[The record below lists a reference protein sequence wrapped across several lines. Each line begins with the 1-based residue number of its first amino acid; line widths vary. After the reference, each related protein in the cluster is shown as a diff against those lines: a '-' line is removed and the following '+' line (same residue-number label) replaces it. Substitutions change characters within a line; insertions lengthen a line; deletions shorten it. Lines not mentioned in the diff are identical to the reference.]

1 MTERSARDVFIS
13 YAGFDRDAA
22 ASLASSLER
31 AGVAT
36 WWDAHLSA
44 GEPFE
49 QQIQR
54 VLAETKLIVAV
65 LSREALASEWVR
77 WELSQ
82 ASQNGLHILPVLVNG
97 VRQEQLPPPFHL
109 LPAQVISSPDAPAA
123 SIDVVATHIR
133 DLIQTIKRTSARRSE
148 NDARRRLASAAAET
162 ARQAAHIKDRK
173 TRSTPPP
180 PVIVNNFR
188 TWDEESALA
197 VRYTASE
204 GFASF
209 LQATNIS
216 VGFSSFQ
223 SGELFLLGCSR
234 TGELMVNVEK
244 FRKPTG
250 LHVDGGTILLATLGH
265 VYRLEN
271 ILEPDQRLDGA
282 YSHCYVP
289 RIGYLT
295 GVIDTHDIAMTAT
308 GDPVFVATRFN
319 CLATVSATHSL
330 KPLWRPFFISQLVGE
345 DRCHLNGLALRDG
358 TPAYVTAIAATN
370 RYDEWRDHAAHGGI
384 VVDVHRNAVVC
395 DGLSM
400 PHSPRMH
407 KQALWLLNS
416 GTGELGYVDD
426 VEIGRGRFTPVTFC
440 PGFARGLAFH
450 QHHALVGLSLP
461 RHDNFAGL
469 GLADRLREGAWCG
482 LQVIDLTSGRC
493 VHWFR
498 VEGSVREL
506 YDVAVLEGV
515 PCPRSVSDLDDEA
528 LDLITVD
535 YPAADTGY
543 G

>member
-1 MTERSARDVFIS
+1 MTERSGHDVFIS
-13 YAGFDRDAA
+13 YAGPDRDAA
-22 ASLASSLER
+22 ASLASSLAR
-31 AGVAT
+31 ADVAL
-36 WWDAHLSA
+36 WWDAHLSS

-82 ASQNGLHILPVLVNG
+82 ASQNGLHVLPVLVKG
-97 VRQEQLPPPFHL
+97 VGRERLPPPLHL
-109 LPAQVISSPDAPAA
+109 LPAQVILSSDVSTA
-123 SIDVVATHIR
+123 SIDAVARHIR
-133 DLIQTIKRTSARRSE
+133 GLVQTITRTPPRRSE

-173 TRSTPPP
+173 TRAVPPP
-180 PVIVNNFR
+180 PIIVNNFR
-188 TWDEESALA
+188 ARDEQSASA

-204 GFASF
+204 GFAPF
-209 LQATNIS
+209 LEAATIS
-216 VGFSSFQ
+216 IAFTSFQ
-223 SGELFLLGCSR
+223 SGELFLLGCSP

-250 LHVDGGTILLATLGH
+250 VHAGDGTILLATLGH

-289 RIGYLT
+289 RLGYLT
-295 GVIDTHDIAMTAT
+295 GAIDTHDLAMTAA
-308 GDPVFVATRFN
+308 GEPVFVATRFN
-319 CLATVSATHSL
+319 CVATASGTHSF
-330 KPLWRPFFISQLVGE
+330 KPVWRPSFISELVAE

-358 TPAYVTAIAATN
+358 APAYVTAIAATN
-370 RYDEWRDHAAHGGI
+370 TYDGWRDHLAHGGI
-384 VVDVHRNAVVC
+384 VIDMRQNTILC

-400 PHSPRMH
+400 PHSPRVH
-407 KQALWLLNS
+407 EEALWLLNS
-416 GTGELGYVDD
+416 GTGELGCVDD
-426 VEIGRGRFTPVTFC
+426 VERGEGRFLPVTFC

-450 QHHALVGLSLP
+450 GQYAIVGLSLP
-461 RHDNFAGL
+461 RYDNFAGL
-469 GLADRLREGAWCG
+469 GLADRLREEAWCG
-482 LQVIDLTSGRC
+482 LQVIDLASGRC

-498 VEGSVREL
+498 IEGPVREL

-515 PCPRSVSDLDDEA
+515 RCPRSVSDQDDEG
-528 LDLITVD
+528 LDLITVERGA
-535 YPAADTGY
+535 P
-543 G
+543 